1 MPGVIQSGY
10 KIVPHRRGRYE
21 AMHRRY
27 NPLRQRFDQPDPS
40 DGSYDLADPQSFNR
54 YAYTNNDPVNFS
66 DPTGLL
72 RPEDELAKLFAPVK
86 TRNPWRWLG
95 YRTKE
100 GDSALEIEYELGK
113 RQRRHGTFGTW
124 SRLDTVDDL
133 IRAWCGK
140 TPD

>member
-1 MPGVIQSGY
+1 MADDNWRAV
-10 KIVPHRRGRYE
+10 
-21 AMHRRY
+21 
-27 NPLRQRFDQPDPS
+27 LRARFDGRENLGRGEFYRRFYSASGIPEDRVS
-40 DGSYDLADPQSFNR
+40 ECLDFVESEYDF
-54 YAYTNNDPVNFS
+54 
-66 DPTGLL
+66 PTGLL

-95 YRTKE
+95 YRAKE

-113 RQRRHGTFGTW
+113 RQRRHGTFGTR

-133 IRAWCGK
+133 IRAWCGE